1 MANYTEL
8 TSCRVSKEEDLVDIL
23 NLGHQKLTGVFPR
36 PEDEV
41 GTGPLELVWSP
52 SSYLVQLKHTYEL
65 SEMYGDNYG
74 YLSSLNNSMVQHLNQ
89 KADYLTD
96 YMIKYLNIYI
106 VSCLI
111 S

>member
-41 GTGPLELVWSP
+41 GTIANYP
-52 SSYLVQLKHTYEL
+52 
-65 SEMYGDNYG
+65 GDNFQRFFKIAGKDCQDDHYQDSF
-74 YLSSLNNSMVQHLNQ
+74 YMHLHG
-89 KADYLTD
+89 K
-96 YMIKYLNIYI
+96 
-106 VSCLI
+106 
-111 S
+111 